1 MAFFEAREGAAMIT
15 MRTVLV
21 PYDGSEFSQRAL
33 HHAVSLAR
41 WYKAAITLLHV
52 DPRDTFLSEIGGGA
66 WSSPIEPG
74 ERKRMVSRLAEIGA
88 SARGAGVGV
97 DVRVTEGR
105 PITEIVRVAKEI
117 GADLLVMGT
126 HGRSGFDRLVLGSV
140 TEKVLRH
147 APCPVLTVTART
159 VPVYRSGRPPFESL
173 VCPVDFSETSLRALE
188 YALSLAQEAYGRL
201 TILHAL
207 EQFPSEEEPA
217 LAPFDMSAYHQ
228 AVERTVRGRLA
239 EILPKGA
246 PDWCKPEH
254 IVVRG
259 RAWRAILET
268 AEARSA
274 DLIVMGIHG
283 RNPVDLALFGSTTH
297 HVVRGARCPVLVVRS
312 GAPAS

>member
-1 MAFFEAREGAAMIT
+1 MIT

-21 PYDGSEFSQRAL
+21 PYDGSEFSRKAL

-52 DPRDTFLSEIGGGA
+52 DPRETYVAETGGDA
-66 WSSPIEPG
+66 WGSPVDAG
-74 ERKRMVSRLAEIGA
+74 ERKRMIAWLAEIGA
-88 SARGAGVGV
+88 AARNA
-97 DVRVTEGR
+97 DVAVEARVTEGR
-105 PITEIVRVAKEI
+105 PTSEIVRVAKEI
-117 GADLLVMGT
+117 GADLVVMGT

-147 APCPVLTVTART
+147 APCPVLTVTSKT

-173 VCPVDFSETSLRALE
+173 VCPVDFSEDSLRALE
-188 YALSLAQEAYGRL
+188 YALSLAQEAYGRI

-207 EQFPSEEEPA
+207 EQFPPEEEPA
-217 LAPFDMSAYHQ
+217 LAQFDIGSYHQ

-239 EILPKGA
+239 EILPRGA

-254 IVVRG
+254 VVARG
-259 RAWRAILET
+259 RAWRVILDT
-268 AEARSA
+268 AEKQAA
-274 DLIVMGIHG
+274 DLIVMGVHG

-297 HVVRGARCPVLVVRS
+297 HVVRGARCPVLVIRT
-312 GAPAS
+312 GPAS